1 MHTITTN
8 YDLIRQFKAAPHIRI
23 DSRGVLINIKRDKV
37 IPKKLNG
44 RSIGYWIGRDF
55 IPDSRINE
63 LTEPIPY
70 IEVPF

>member
-8 YDLIRQFKAAPHIRI
+8 YDLIRQIKTAPHIQV
-23 DSRGVLINIKRDKV
+23 SRCGVLINIKRDKV

-70 IEVPF
+70 IDVTF